1 MISPHQQVIRLVDCD
16 IFGHVNNAIY
26 LTYFEEARITYFKKL
41 LGESWNWNENGFIVK
56 KNEIEYVNPLFHWNK
71 IEIEITLS
79 KIGNS
84 SFELNYTIKDL
95 NKNEV
100 TTTGKSILVYYNHII
115 NQKKSLDKEITNA
128 LLKLNP

>member
-26 LTYFEEARITYFKKL
+26 LTYFEEARITYFRKL
-41 LGESWNWNENGFIVK
+41 LGESWNWKENGLIVI
-56 KNEIEYVNPLFHWNK
+56 KNEIEYLKPLFHWNN
-71 IEIEITLS
+71 IEIEITLF
-79 KIGNS
+79 KLGNS
-84 SFELNYTIKDL
+84 SFELKYSIKDI

-100 TTTGKSILVYYNHII
+100 TTIGKSTLVYYNHTI
-115 NQKKSLDKEITNA
+115 NQKKSLDREITNA